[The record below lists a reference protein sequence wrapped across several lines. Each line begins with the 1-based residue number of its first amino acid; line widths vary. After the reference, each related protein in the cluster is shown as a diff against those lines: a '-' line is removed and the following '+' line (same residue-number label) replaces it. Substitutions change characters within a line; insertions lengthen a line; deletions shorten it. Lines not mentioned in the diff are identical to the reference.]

1 MAAGNVTPSDRD
13 MADNMIGIL
22 KNISAFRRIRE
33 PDCELSFLRS

>member
-22 KNISAFRRIRE
+22 KN
-33 PDCELSFLRS
+33 LSVRWNQRHSPLGE